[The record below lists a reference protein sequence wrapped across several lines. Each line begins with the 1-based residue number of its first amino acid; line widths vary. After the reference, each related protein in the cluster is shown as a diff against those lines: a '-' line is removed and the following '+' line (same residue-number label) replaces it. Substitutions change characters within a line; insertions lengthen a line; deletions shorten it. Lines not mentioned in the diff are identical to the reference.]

1 METTIG
7 ENVVSQKDRILQ
19 ALQLEP
25 RCATTFLDW
34 RIGRAAARVN
44 ELRQEG
50 HDIITR
56 PCQFH
61 HHDNPQVVYELVESA
76 QLLLM
81 F

>member
-1 METTIG
+1 MSQT
-7 ENVVSQKDRILQ
+7 SQKDRILQ
-19 ALQLEP
+19 ALKLEP

-34 RIGRAAARVN
+34 RIGRPAARIG

-56 PCQFH
+56 RCQLH
-61 HHDNPQVVYELVESA
+61 IHDNPQVVYELVESD
-76 QLLLM
+76 QLLLK

>member
-1 METTIG
+1 M
-7 ENVVSQKDRILQ
+7 NQKDRILA

-34 RIGRAAARVN
+34 RIGRAAARIN
-44 ELRQEG
+44 ELRDEG

-56 PCQFH
+56 PCQLH
-61 HHDNPQVVYELVESA
+61 HHDNPQVVYELVDTN
-76 QLLLM
+76 QLVLG

>member
-1 METTIG
+1 MT
-7 ENVVSQKDRILQ
+7 QKDRILQ
-19 ALQLEP
+19 ALKLEP

-34 RIGRAAARVN
+34 RIGRPAARVL

-56 PCQFH
+56 RCQLH

-76 QLLLM
+76 QL